1 VSRQKLPTPSVEQV
15 QQLALGHHATI
26 PEDYLDDMGH
36 MNVMWYTY
44 LYSRSIRTLLES
56 LGLNHQY
63 IEHQQC
69 GTFALEKHLR
79 YLSEVRVGEQVSVY
93 TRVVGCNGVRFHLIQ
108 FLVNDT
114 RGRVASTMETVSA
127 HVDLRERRSTPM
139 PPPIAKSFAE
149 LQQKHDALSWPS
161 PLCGVMGV

>member
-1 VSRQKLPTPSVEQV
+1 MSRPKLPTPSIDEVA
-15 QQLALGHHATI
+15 QLSLGHRATI
-26 PEDYLDDMGH
+26 PDDYLDDMGH

-44 LYSRSIRTLLES
+44 LYSRSIRTLLEQ
-56 LGLNHQY
+56 LGIDRHY

-93 TRVVGCNGVRFHLIQ
+93 TRVVGSNGIRFHLMQ

-139 PPPIAKSFAE
+139 PLAIATAFSE
-149 LQQKHDALSWPS
+149 LQLTHDSLPWPA
-161 PLCGVMGV
+161 PLCGVMGL